1 MIALLSIRSAPRGW
15 GMVERT
21 IESSSQFAVR
31 LTALLV
37 FGLAALAADLG
48 LDVVLG
54 GFVAGMITR
63 AVVRGREVSVLESK
77 LTAVGFGLLIPFFF
91 IVSGI
96 RFDVSALYTSVG
108 AVLKLPL
115 FVALFLVV
123 RGTPALLLYRRDLG
137 SRDRLA
143 LAFYCSTALPLVVA
157 ITSVATNDGRMRPS
171 TAAALVGAAL
181 ISTIV
186 FPVVG
191 RVLRQRTAVEELP
204 ATVVE
209 AQPVSVS

>member
-1 MIALLSIRSAPRGW
+1 
-15 GMVERT
+15 MVERT

-54 GFVAGMITR
+54 GFVAGMITP

-137 SRDRLA
+137 SATGWRSR
-143 LAFYCSTALPLVVA
+143 STARRRCRSSSRSPR
-157 ITSVATNDGRMRPS
+157 SRP
-171 TAAALVGAAL
+171 T
-181 ISTIV
+181 
-186 FPVVG
+186 
-191 RVLRQRTAVEELP
+191 TAVCARP
-204 ATVVE
+204 RRPRSSARR
-209 AQPVSVS
+209 